1 MSPELS
7 IIIPAYNAS
16 KYIEACIT
24 SIFSGTYNNMEVLLI
39 DDGSTDGT
47 GELCDRL
54 TERYPAIRLF
64 HTDNRGIAEA
74 RNLGIEQAVG
84 QYISFVDSD
93 DLVSPIMFE
102 SMVKHMNSDVPLV
115 VCRYLRRQ
123 ENETMQLNSSVASYE
138 TVGQTELM
146 KRLIDDEY
154 GAFAWNKIFRK
165 DIIDA
170 KQIRFPQNCRAIED
184 MYFTWTYVQQCNKA
198 VFINDALYCYIM
210 HSSSIMNT
218 FRKNRTVDNCYINL
232 PQGWR
237 FCAETVEKFAPE
249 LVPLPIARTTMFYQT
264 VLRKLKNPSNDFI
277 EEAIAYVQQ
286 NKSVLR
292 HYRWG
297 WKYYLSAIVLSISY
311 PLWSAVFRKG
321 IRSAQICEDHDL
333 S

>member
-123 ENETMQLNSSVASYE
+123 ENETMQLNY
-138 TVGQTELM
+138 LM
-146 KRLIDDEY
+146 KELILALLY
-154 GAFAWNKIFRK
+154 STIIF
-165 DIIDA
+165 
-170 KQIRFPQNCRAIED
+170 
-184 MYFTWTYVQQCNKA
+184 
-198 VFINDALYCYIM
+198 
-210 HSSSIMNT
+210 
-218 FRKNRTVDNCYINL
+218 
-232 PQGWR
+232 
-237 FCAETVEKFAPE
+237 
-249 LVPLPIARTTMFYQT
+249 
-264 VLRKLKNPSNDFI
+264 LK
-277 EEAIAYVQQ
+277 
-286 NKSVLR
+286 
-292 HYRWG
+292 
-297 WKYYLSAIVLSISY
+297 
-311 PLWSAVFRKG
+311 
-321 IRSAQICEDHDL
+321 
-333 S
+333 